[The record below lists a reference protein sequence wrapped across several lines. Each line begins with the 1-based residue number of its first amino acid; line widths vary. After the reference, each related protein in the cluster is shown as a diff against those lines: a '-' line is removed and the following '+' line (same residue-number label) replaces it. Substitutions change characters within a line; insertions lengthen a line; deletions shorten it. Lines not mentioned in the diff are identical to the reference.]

1 MNETDGTGRDCE
13 NGLDLLYWESSRE
26 HRIFSSLKGGGR
38 HAEDNDIRGCGQG
51 QGDLSLFSSELDS
64 QV

>member
-1 MNETDGTGRDCE
+1 MNETDGMGRDCE

-26 HRIFSSLKGGGR
+26 HRIFSSLNGAG
-38 HAEDNDIRGCGQG
+38 HAEDNDVRGCGQG
-51 QGDLSLFSSELDS
+51 QSDLWMLPSELDS

>member
-38 HAEDNDIRGCGQG
+38 HAEDNDIQRMWARSGRP
-51 QGDLSLFSSELDS
+51 LNVLL
-64 QV
+64 